1 MDSNDRLGG
10 EEGAVRFNGDFEE
23 WGLEVLEAE
32 DGEVG
37 FGPEVE
43 EGGGGGGE
51 EEEEGGEEAAAAAA
65 VAAPAAAVGE
75 GGREGFSKLW
85 GFGFGWGMWGVGV
98 SVAWGFLED
107 WERLFSWVSSLYHD
121 V

>member
-23 WGLEVLEAE
+23 WGSEGLEVE

-43 EGGGGGGE
+43 EGGCCGE
-51 EEEEGGEEAAAAAA
+51 EEEEEDGEEAAAAAA

-75 GGREGFSKLW
+75 GGREGFSRWWGL
-85 GFGFGWGMWGVGV
+85 GFGGGMRGVGV

-107 WERLFSWVSSLYHD
+107 WERLFIWVSSLYHD